1 MIPANLS
8 FSVTGE
14 IPSIIERNYLSIYIL
29 YWYIQMRTQSWIQ
42 SNIWERTMINFRF
55 ASFWNIRT
63 PDWCQFCLAA
73 ENKLNICWRNPMTLS
88 LFRNTTIQRGV
99 PAQMF
104 RNHCSLIT
112 SRQFILSMY
121 VFQFMFSRFKRNNLV
136 YGYANQQTNKI
147 TWNRGQFDG

>member
-1 MIPANLS
+1 
-8 FSVTGE
+8 
-14 IPSIIERNYLSIYIL
+14 
-29 YWYIQMRTQSWIQ
+29 
-42 SNIWERTMINFRF
+42 MINFRF

-99 PAQMF
+99 PAQIF

-121 VFQFMFSRFKRNNLV
+121 VFQFMFSRFKRNNLA

-147 TWNRGQFDG
+147 TWNRTNWWLTSICQRNTAPIVKLEMILSRDIFSKLWNLLC